1 MAPEPSDMA
10 PDPRREELLRALT
23 KVRMHAARLEAA
35 LDPAHA
41 AFTGKA
47 VWTGPTA
54 RDFTEEL
61 TGRRARLRT
70 LTQRIVEELE
80 DELRATPENAARSS
94 AAR

>member
-1 MAPEPSDMA
+1 MSPEPSDRA
-10 PDPRREELLRALT
+10 PDPRREELLRALA
-23 KVRMHAARLEAA
+23 KVRAHAARLEAA

-54 RDFTEEL
+54 RAFIEEL
-61 TGRRARLRT
+61 TGHRARLRT
-70 LTQRIVEELE
+70 LTRRIVEELE
-80 DELRATPENAARSS
+80 GELRAIPENTARSS

>member
-1 MAPEPSDMA
+1 MA